1 MKVSE
6 FTKFG
11 ITFKPLS
18 EVNLEMVRIWRNS
31 DDVRLFMQYQEIIT
45 PEQQKVWFKKINNVN
60 NYYFVVYDGN
70 EPFGLFNIK
79 DIDYISKI
87 GETGS
92 FLRNRSYWGS
102 DLAGRASLGLGYFAF
117 EIIKLDSLFC
127 HILKSNNPVIK
138 FNKHQGFII
147 DEEFSNDYVVKMICS
162 KFDFNRKTSKFMKY
176 FS

>member
-1 MKVSE
+1 MKVAE

-18 EVNLEMVRIWRNS
+18 EDNLEMVRIWRNS

-45 PEQQKVWFKKINNVN
+45 PEQQQAWFHKINNN
-60 NYYFVVYDGN
+60 HNYYFLVYDGN

-79 DIDYISKI
+79 DIDDNNKI

-92 FLRNRSYWGS
+92 FLRNSSYWGS

-117 EIIKLDSLFC
+117 ETIKLDSLFC
-127 HILKSNNPVIK
+127 HILKNNNPVIK
-138 FNKHQGFII
+138 FNKHQGFVI
-147 DEEFSNDYVVKMICS
+147 DEQFSNDYVVKMICS
-162 KFDFNRKTSKFMKY
+162 KIDFNRKTSKFIKY

>member
-1 MKVSE
+1 MKVAE

-18 EVNLEMVRIWRNS
+18 EANLEMVRIWRNS
-31 DDVRLFMQYQEIIT
+31 DDVRLFMRYQEIIT
-45 PEQQKVWFKKINNVN
+45 PEQQKSWFDKINNKY
-60 NYYFVVYDGN
+60 NYYYLVYDRN

-79 DIDYISKI
+79 DIDYNRKT

-117 EIIKLDSLFC
+117 ETIKLDSLFC
-127 HILKSNNPVIK
+127 HILKSNNAVIN
-138 FNKHQGFII
+138 FNKHQGFVI
-147 DEEFSNDYVVKMICS
+147 DKQFSNDTVVKMMCN
-162 KFDFNRKTSKFMKY
+162 KDVFNKKTSKFLKY
-176 FS
+176 FF